1 MTLGGRGQLFVT
13 SDVQWTQNLYLIR
26 DNLRHLRVEL
36 SMDSPFWFRVGKEAY
51 QTLCRSMV
59 EALRGSANLAIT
71 GSRRPR
77 NRRIHYRFG
86 DTMWKMIEKS
96 PVPGCHLAWRF
107 SHPVPRDPPQ
117 AAADGQRTSDDN
129 LIGFFDLLAM
139 IQTECFMCRMVE
151 GRPVVVTDQD
161 IRQLEWLH
169 ESIRNEFEHFMPKLY
184 GADFEDL
191 QRGATIALDLS
202 RRLFAESGTVFL
214 GRDTDVVD
222 ILENSQALLRRVLAG
237 PTQPM
242 PDQH

>member
-1 MTLGGRGQLFVT
+1 MT
-13 SDVQWTQNLYLIR
+13 DVQWVQNLDLIR

-36 SMDSPFWFRVGKEAY
+36 SRDSPFWFRVGKEAY

-77 NRRIHYRFG
+77 NRRIHYRLG
-86 DTMWKMIEKS
+86 ECKWKVIEKS

-107 SHPVPRDPPQ
+107 SSPVPQDPPQ
-117 AAADGQRTSDDN
+117 EATDGRGAADDN

-139 IQTECFMCRMVE
+139 IQTECFICRMVE
-151 GRPVVVTDQD
+151 ARPVVVPDQD
-161 IRQLEWLH
+161 MRQLEWLH

-191 QRGATIALDLS
+191 RRGSTIALDLS
-202 RRLFAESGTVFL
+202 RRLFVESGTVFL
-214 GRDTDVVD
+214 GRDADVVD
-222 ILENSQALLRRVLAG
+222 ILENSQVLLRRVLAG
-237 PTQPM
+237 PILPR
-242 PDQH
+242 PDER